1 MLAETPMKTVVF
13 LVDNSRFINYSY
25 KELAKM
31 FVARMTLSH
40 AL

>member
-25 KELAKM
+25 KE